1 MRAWLT
7 TLAVALHCHSAR
19 HTARHRP
26 SPWCGIDPTRP
37 PRACWTER
45 SPSRDVAAAAG
56 PEHIRPPEVHSEQS
70 SSSRQRCGSRQ
81 PTGSPQAGPTGSF
94 DPGLQPA
101 GATKVLGVG
110 VGPGDEQGGWAAAR
124 AARWRLRDGQHG
136 QHSVTGQPKLQV
148 QTSKMQHMATRI
160 IDSPEMARTCTIG
173 AFADWAWSCW
183 WVREASRRESHLD
196 DDQRLHAAVG
206 HLLLVRQLV

>member
-1 MRAWLT
+1 M
-7 TLAVALHCHSAR
+7 LAVALHCHSAW

-45 SPSRDVAAAAG
+45 SPSRDAAAAAG
-56 PEHIRPPEVHSEQS
+56 PEHIGTPAVHSEAALQQ
-70 SSSRQRCGSRQ
+70 QRCGGRQ
-81 PTGSPQAGPTGSF
+81 PAGSPQAGPSGRF

-101 GATKVLGVG
+101 GATKVIGVG
-110 VGPGDEQGGWAAAR
+110 VGPGDEQGGLGAAR

-148 QTSKMQHMATRI
+148 QTSKKQHMAARI
-160 IDSPEMARTCTIG
+160 VDSPEIACTCTID

-183 WVREASRRESHLD
+183 WVREASRRGLTP
-196 DDQRLHAAVG
+196 R
-206 HLLLVRQLV
+206 